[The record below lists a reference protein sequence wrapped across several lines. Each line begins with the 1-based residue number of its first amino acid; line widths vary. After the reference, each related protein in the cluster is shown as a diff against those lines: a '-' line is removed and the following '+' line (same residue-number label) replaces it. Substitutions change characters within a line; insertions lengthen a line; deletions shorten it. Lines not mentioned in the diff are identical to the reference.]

1 MFLVFLR
8 CLSDFLFV
16 YKLVLQVKFYIHLA
30 FSKPVGLPL
39 KQKWKNMT
47 FQNLKMF
54 LPTNSRV
61 LLSLSSIEN
70 CSELEGRAD
79 EADVTGVRFF

>member
-1 MFLVFLR
+1 M
-8 CLSDFLFV
+8 
-16 YKLVLQVKFYIHLA
+16 
-30 FSKPVGLPL
+30 GLPL

-54 LPTNSRV
+54 LPANSRV